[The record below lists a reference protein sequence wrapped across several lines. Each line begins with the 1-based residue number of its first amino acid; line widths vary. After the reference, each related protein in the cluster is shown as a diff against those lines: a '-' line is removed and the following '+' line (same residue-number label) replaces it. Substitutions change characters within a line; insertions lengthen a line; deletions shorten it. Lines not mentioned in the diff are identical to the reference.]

1 MQAQH
6 YTLAAGIALILTLV
20 VANYLFARTRAR
32 AYEHGRA
39 DGVAEGLELRDATA
53 WKRLQDQDRALE
65 QRAIDREKEQRQFLQ
80 TKAAMQGTI
89 NELSERVR
97 AYTGLAV
104 TPQDHQ
110 LLTDAAETL
119 DLAHRTFSAI
129 KGTETWQARTSSE
142 ASGLRKLA
150 ELMHAEIRMKV
161 ATSAVKPEV
170 AA

>member
-20 VANYLFARTRAR
+20 VANYLFARTRVR

-39 DGVAEGLELRDATA
+39 DGVAEGLKQRDAMT
-53 WKRLQDQDRALE
+53 WKRLRDQDQTLAE
-65 QRAIDREKEQRQFLQ
+65 RAIEQEKEQRQFLQ
-80 TKAAMQGTI
+80 AKAAMQGTI
-89 NELSERVR
+89 DELSARVR

-110 LLTDAAETL
+110 LLTDAAVTL

-129 KGTETWQARTSSE
+129 KGTEAWQERTSNE
-142 ASGLRKLA
+142 AQGLRKLA
-150 ELMHAEIRMKV
+150 ELIHAEIRQKA
-161 ATSAVKPEV
+161 ATTPAKSEV
-170 AA
+170 TA

>member
-39 DGVAEGLELRDATA
+39 DGVAEGLEQRDAMA
-53 WKRLQDQDRALE
+53 WKRLQDQGRALE

-80 TKAAMQGTI
+80 TKAAMQATI
-89 NELSERVR
+89 DELSARVM

-110 LLTDAAETL
+110 LLTETAATL
-119 DLAHRTFSAI
+119 DLAHRTFKAI
-129 KGTETWQARTSSE
+129 KGTEVWQERTLNE
-142 ASGLRKLA
+142 AQGLRKLA
-150 ELMHAEIRMKV
+150 ELVHAEIRQK
-161 ATSAVKPEV
+161 APITSGKAEV